1 MQFPRD
7 KALSGTHGSTAGFN
21 NRSDSIFLRDVG
33 SVIYRLPFFHSFPL
47 FIMIPDLP
55 FVSRRSVVH
64 ATHGMVSSS

>member
-33 SVIYRLPFFHSFPL
+33 SVIYRLSFTLSPL